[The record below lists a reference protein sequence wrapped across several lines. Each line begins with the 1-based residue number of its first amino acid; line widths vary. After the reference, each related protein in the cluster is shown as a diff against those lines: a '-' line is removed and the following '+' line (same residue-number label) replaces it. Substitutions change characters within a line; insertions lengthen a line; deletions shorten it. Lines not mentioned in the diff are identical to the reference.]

1 MALKSKKLDTVRTD
15 IPVDVVTQV
24 DLVRINLNVPKT
36 TRALWKSEA
45 AKQGKSLSDMIV
57 EAMELSLSKFFC
69 LCNPIMPLFQACHT
83 VLLF

>member
-57 EAMELSLSKFFC
+57 EAMESSLSK
-69 LCNPIMPLFQACHT
+69 
-83 VLLF
+83 

>member
-45 AKQGKSLSDMIV
+45 AKQGSLYRI
-57 EAMELSLSKFFC
+57 
-69 LCNPIMPLFQACHT
+69 
-83 VLLF
+83 

>member
-1 MALKSKKLDTVRTD
+1 MALKSKKLDTVRAD

-57 EAMELSLSKFFC
+57 EAMELSLSK
-69 LCNPIMPLFQACHT
+69 
-83 VLLF
+83 

>member
-57 EAMELSLSKFFC
+57 EAMELSLSKWVNAQLSIYSLLIFIV
-69 LCNPIMPLFQACHT
+69 N
-83 VLLF
+83 LLFW